1 MFVFFPMF
9 YLFPSL
15 FPNIVEGLQ
24 PPRGSISFKR
34 FKVLRPSHLLETVDS
49 IEATATNTTAGSGS
63 RVAEASTS
71 DYRVAVFGAGGVG
84 KSSITQRF
92 VKGTFNENYIPTIED
107 TYRQVISCNQKNVC
121 TLQITDTTGS
131 HQFPAMQRLSI
142 SKGNAFILIY
152 SVTQKQ
158 TFGELA
164 PIVEMMKEVKG
175 NAISETPIMLVGNKK
190 DEESKRE
197 VSTAAGQKIANQWGC
212 GFIETSAKN
221 NENITELFQQ
231 LLALEKKRQLALTM
245 DDPDGKNGK
254 KKGCHIM

>member
-1 MFVFFPMF
+1 MEKRKVFILGAVF
-9 YLFPSL
+9 
-15 FPNIVEGLQ
+15 
-24 PPRGSISFKR
+24 
-34 FKVLRPSHLLETVDS
+34 S
-49 IEATATNTTAGSGS
+49 IEATVSNTTAGTGS

-92 VKGTFNENYIPTIED
+92 VKGTFNDNYVPTIED

-131 HQFPAMQRLSI
+131 HQFPAMQRLSM

-152 SVTQKQ
+152 SITSMQSLE
-158 TFGELA
+158 ELG
-164 PIVEMMKEVKG
+164 PIILMLKEVKQS
-175 NAISETPIMLVGNKK
+175 AIGEVPIMLVGNKK
-190 DEESKRE
+190 DEDSKRE
-197 VSTAAGQKIANQWGC
+197 VSTAIGQKISGQWGT

-221 NENITELFQQ
+221 NENITELFQM
-231 LLALEKKRQLALTM
+231 LLAREKKRQLALTM

-254 KKGCHIM
+254 KKGCTVM